1 MSDQMQ
7 ELQVRSMAGDTD
19 IGYLKTG
26 SGPALVV
33 VPGALGLGFDWSF
46 VAGALGDRA
55 TCYLIDRRGKG
66 RSGVGA
72 GYSVEAEAADVKA
85 VLDAAGSDAC
95 LLGHSSGALIA
106 IETARRYGVS
116 KLALYE
122 PPFYFKGP
130 EVDDL
135 MARYNAKL
143 QAGDADGAIDLL
155 ARDELKMTDEQVAFM
170 RSTPAWGILVS
181 LAPTFPAEW
190 EAIWKFNPQVEN
202 YKDLSMPVL
211 LMTGSMTETN
221 PSYPTQELLT
231 LLPRARKVVLPD
243 QGHMAHLAA
252 PDLVANEL
260 ARFLRE

>member
-1 MSDQMQ
+1 MRD
-7 ELQVRSMAGDTD
+7 
-19 IGYLKTG
+19 
-26 SGPALVV
+26 
-33 VPGALGLGFDWSF
+33 PG
-46 VAGALGDRA
+46 
-55 TCYLIDRRGKG
+55 TQ
-66 RSGVGA
+66 
-72 GYSVEAEAADVKA
+72 
-85 VLDAAGSDAC
+85 
-95 LLGHSSGALIA
+95 
-106 IETARRYGVS
+106 ARRYGVS

-122 PPFYFKGP
+122 PPFYYKGP

-190 EAIWKFNPQVEN
+190 EAIWKFNPQVDN
-202 YKDLSMPVL
+202 YRDLSMPVL

-231 LLPRARKVVLPD
+231 LLPRARKVVLPN